1 MSKAKMAKLRRVKR
15 SSKPQGL
22 DSRFVYGCVR
32 GADGVL
38 VKTLCPKW
46 PLVVASDCTGM
57 ATEIIALNRIGLPV
71 EHTFACESDSIAR
84 RLLQHNYPSLKFYD
98 DANNLAKL
106 CHRAK
111 VDLYVAALPRS

>member
-1 MSKAKMAKLRRVKR
+1 MCRVKR
-15 SSKPQGL
+15 SSKPQRYG
-22 DSRFVYGCVR
+22 RFVYGCVNVKEAE
-32 GADGVL
+32 GAL
-38 VKTLCPKW
+38 LKTPNC

-57 ATEIIALNRIGLPV
+57 ATEIIALNRIGLLV